1 MTISDLSDTLGRMD
15 RGMATIMALL
25 GMAIGFIT
33 GRAYQAAHRA
43 HADWKKTKDSVPL
56 LFRAFL
62 SLLGSAAGWILIVG
76 VAAVVLLAWTVS
88 GVTGRNMPK
97 PAATVKPAT
106 VTSSPR

>member
-1 MTISDLSDTLGRMD
+1 MD
-15 RGMATIMALL
+15 RGMATAMALL

-62 SLLGSAAGWILIVG
+62 SLLGSAAGWILVVG
-76 VAAVVLLAWTVS
+76 VVAVVLTAWTVS
-88 GVTGRNMPK
+88 GATGRNTPR
-97 PAATVKPAT
+97 PAT
-106 VTSSPR
+106 VEPATATSSPR